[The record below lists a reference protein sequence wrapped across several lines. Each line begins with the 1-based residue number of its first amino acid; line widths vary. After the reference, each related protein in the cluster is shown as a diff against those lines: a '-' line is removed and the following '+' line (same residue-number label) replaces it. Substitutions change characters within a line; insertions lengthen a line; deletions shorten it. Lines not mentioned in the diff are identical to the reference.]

1 MKLIYKMEN
10 RTRRIVI
17 WMPVFLA
24 LSIIAGIYLG
34 VILQSKMQLSTKT
47 MTANGANK
55 VGMIMSLID
64 GNYVDTVD
72 TKKIVESAIPEILK
86 QLDPHT
92 VYIPAKDMVE
102 VGEEMSGNFSG
113 IGVQFSIQNDTI
125 MVIDVISGGPSQ
137 KLGIRAGDRIVK
149 VNDSIMAGVKVTN
162 DKVLKKLR
170 GPKGSKVNVSIARKG
185 FAELIPFEITRGE
198 IPLTS
203 VDVSYMIDNKIG
215 YIKVGRFA
223 ERTYAEFMNGVFK
236 LDKAGAVQLIIDLR
250 GNPGGYLGAVIKMVN
265 EFLDKGEL
273 VVYTEGRTQPRRSF
287 NAEKKG
293 KYLGKKVIVLVDE
306 YSASASEIFAGAIQD
321 NDRGT
326 IIGRRTF
333 GKGLVQ
339 EQIPFN
345 DGSALRLTISRYYT
359 PSGRCIQK
367 SYKNGLED
375 YYGDL
380 GRRYAHGE
388 FEKKDSIHY
397 SDTLKY
403 YTRNRRVVFGGG
415 GIMPDIFVPADT
427 SGLSPYYMKL
437 TQKGLAYQ
445 YAFDYSDQNR
455 DELGKLKTGKEFED
469 YLLQRNILSSFT
481 AYAAKK
487 GIATD
492 PKGLAVSG
500 KIIEAQLMAT
510 IARNIIGEVGFYS
523 VISKI
528 DATLLE
534 AIKAFDTKDML
545 VESN

>member
-1 MKLIYKMEN
+1 MDS
-10 RTRRIVI
+10 RTRRLVI
-17 WMPVFLA
+17 WMPVLLA
-24 LSIIAGIYLG
+24 LAIIVGIFLG
-34 VILQSKMQLSTKT
+34 ARLQSRMQIGTRTTPAK
-47 MTANGANK
+47 NANK
-55 VGMIMSLID
+55 VGLIMNLIEE
-64 GNYVDTVD
+64 NYVDSVD
-72 TKKIVESAIPEILK
+72 SKKIVEAAIPEMLK

-102 VGEEMSGNFSG
+102 VSEEMSGNFSG

-162 DKVLKKLR
+162 EKVLKKLR
-170 GPKGSKVNVSIARKG
+170 GDKGSKVKVSIGRKG
-185 FAELIPFEITRGE
+185 FTELIPFEITRGE

-203 VDVSYMIDNKIG
+203 IDVSYMIDNKIG

-223 ERTYAEFMNGVFK
+223 EKTYDEFKAGVDK
-236 LDKAGAVQLIIDLR
+236 LEKAGADQLIIDLR

-273 VVYTEGRTQPRRSF
+273 VVYTEGRTQPKRSF
-287 NAEKKG
+287 NTDYKG
-293 KYLGKKVIVLVDE
+293 IYFGKKVVVLVDE

-345 DGSALRLTISRYYT
+345 DGSAMRLTVARYYT
-359 PSGRCIQK
+359 PAGRCIQK
-367 SYKNGLED
+367 SYKNGLDD

-380 GRRYAHGE
+380 SRRYAHGE
-388 FEKKDSIHY
+388 FEQKDSIRY
-397 SDTLKY
+397 SDTVKY
-403 YTRNRRVVFGGG
+403 YTRMKRVVYGGG

-427 SGLSPYYMKL
+427 SGVSPYYMKV

-445 YAFDYSDQNR
+445 YAFDYSDKNR
-455 DELGKLKTGKEFED
+455 EELGKLKTGKEFES
-469 YLLQRNILSSFT
+469 YLLKRNILSSFT
-481 AYAAKK
+481 EYAAKK
-487 GIATD
+487 GIAPD
-492 PKGLAVSG
+492 PKGLATSG
-500 KIIEAQLMAT
+500 KIIQTQLMAY
-510 IARNIIGEVGFYS
+510 ISRNIIGEVGFYS
-523 VISKI
+523 VISSI
-528 DATLLE
+528 DPTITE
-534 AIKAFDTKDML
+534 AIKALNTNTML
-545 VESN
+545 VQSN